1 MDMEGAFLA
10 LQPAMERTALD
21 LAKSDPKL
29 MISYLT
35 NYCVT
40 QAEMV
45 VTRWRELG
53 ECLLTKYN
61 DGYVKD
67 ENGRP
72 QEKGYPETCLRE
84 VSRSRPHLR
93 LPQKREDVPESKL
106 VD

>member
-1 MDMEGAFLA
+1 MEGAFLA

-35 NYCVT
+35 NYSVT

-45 VTRWRELG
+45 VTRWRGLG
-53 ECLLTKYN
+53 EHLLTKYN

-72 QEKGYPETCLRE
+72 QEKGYPETWLRE